1 MLTDKYDMILYTMI
15 KSGMILW
22 IASMLIRFLAEH
34 IADTFNIV
42 KDSITLPSLNTI
54 PEDK

>member
-1 MLTDKYDMILYTMI
+1 MILYTMI

>member
-15 KSGMILW
+15 KGGMIIW
-22 IASMLIRFLAEH
+22 VASMLIRFLSES
-34 IADTFNIV
+34 IADTFKIII
-42 KDSITLPSLNTI
+42 KAFGMPSLASI